1 MFGRRKEGNLSYHNQ
16 SWACCRY
23 KAQPHMHKNRHDV
36 AGNHKVSP
44 LPAYFNRVT
53 RCLRNPPAMA
63 EIGLVVDP
71 DDSTLYY
78 VTKKWLVTIQLPYR
92 GEMGWISTAYVR
104 QAYVILPIGTTAHRS
119 QLQLLHTR
127 CRGPGAGKPHKTNKC
142 LYKAD
147 PYSTQ
152 ILSPEG

>member
-16 SWACCRY
+16 SRACCRY

-44 LPAYFNRVT
+44 LPAYFSRVT

-78 VTKKWLVTIQLPYR
+78 VTKKWLVTMQLW

-119 QLQLLHTR
+119 QLQLLQDAEALGQGNPTR
-127 CRGPGAGKPHKTNKC
+127 PVNAFTK
-142 LYKAD
+142 L
-147 PYSTQ
+147 
-152 ILSPEG
+152 ILRAHRF